1 MCKLSFS
8 QVTAVNWQDEF
19 VIIDSKLLGHPCAV
33 QPVCTGHEVERYKAW
48 ISEGTDGLVDG
59 KSPAKSALFVKNTDA
74 NFTGSHIF
82 LSNSIKA
89 ATVTSVCLGKAFF

>member
-1 MCKLSFS
+1 M
-8 QVTAVNWQDEF
+8 
-19 VIIDSKLLGHPCAV
+19 
-33 QPVCTGHEVERYKAW
+33 QPACIGHEVERYKAW

-59 KSPAKSALFVKNTDA
+59 KSPAKSAIFVKNTDA

-89 ATVTSVCLGKAFF
+89 ATVTSVCLSGEGLLLGRRLCVDLMCCLGNSRTHF